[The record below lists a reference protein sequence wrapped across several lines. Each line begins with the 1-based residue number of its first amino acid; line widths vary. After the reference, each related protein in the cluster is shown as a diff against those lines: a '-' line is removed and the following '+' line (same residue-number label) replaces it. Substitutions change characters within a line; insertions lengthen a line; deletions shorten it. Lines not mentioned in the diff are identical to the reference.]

1 MHVWG
6 GDEFVLLL
14 NTNEQA
20 EERLLSRLN
29 EMLVEQI
36 DTIAVTYSVGVTN
49 IDPEQPNTLNTYLK
63 QADDAMYS
71 TKRG

>member
-6 GDEFVLLL
+6 GDEFVLLP

-36 DTIAVTYSVGVTN
+36 DIIMVTYSVGVTN
-49 IDPEQPNTLNTYLK
+49 IEPEQSNTLNTYLK
-63 QADDAMYS
+63 QVDDAMYS